1 MPKLFYINR
10 IFYSPTILTAKLTI
24 LLQMMRIFV
33 PTKRGLVYWLI
44 QAFMWLNV
52 LFYTGNVLSI
62 IFQCSPIHKAWISS
76 TPGHCVDTNL
86 NLVVTGTINV
96 ISDVLILILP
106 LWTIWHLK
114 MDIRAKL
121 SVSVVFVAGI
131 LCAIPSVLNSKKCD

>member
-1 MPKLFYINR
+1 
-10 IFYSPTILTAKLTI
+10 
-24 LLQMMRIFV
+24 MMRIFV
-33 PTKRGLVYWLI
+33 PTKHGLVYWLI

-52 LFYTGNVLSI
+52 LFYTANVLSV
-62 IFQCSPIHKAWISS
+62 IFQCSPIHKAWSSS
-76 TPGHCVDTNL
+76 TQGHCVDTNL

-114 MDIRAKL
+114 MNVRAKL

-131 LCAIPSVLNSKKCD
+131 LCAIPNVLISKECD